1 MLKGNFYRVFISE
14 NLAEKL
20 SLLSAKTGIDVDYL
34 ASFCIAAGFSQLAVH
49 LDVDST
55 YHTKDCELFDVCSR
69 KHDISDIKDDS
80 CPYPHFFGT
89 YRM

>member
-1 MLKGNFYRVFISE
+1 MLKGNYYRLFISE

-34 ASFCIAAGFSQLAVH
+34 ASFCVASGFSQLAKH
-49 LDVDST
+49 IDINADH
-55 YHTKDCELFDVCSR
+55 HTNDCELFDVCTR
-69 KHDISDIKDDS
+69 KNNISDFKADD
-80 CPYPHFFGT
+80 CPYPHFFGK